1 MTDRDMDNQL
11 QDVQKSVENFVDDL
25 RGLISDLRGER
36 DEQDEVVSDYEKQVE
51 SLQDDLDDVE
61 RDRDYY
67 KDLSER
73 FETESLEAKSELEAL
88 VNKVY

>member
-36 DEQDEVVSDYEKQVE
+36 DIGRSSVR
-51 SLQDDLDDVE
+51 L
-61 RDRDYY
+61 
-67 KDLSER
+67 
-73 FETESLEAKSELEAL
+73 
-88 VNKVY
+88 